1 MKCPSCYTISS
12 FVDYEQLIGKNGFPI
27 LQVLFYCSVC
37 QSMWTKR
44 IDGIKHKNPA
54 FITWAINDIKKNA
67 APMPDRMKFRTERG
81 FVI

>member
-1 MKCPSCYTISS
+1 
-12 FVDYEQLIGKNGFPI
+12 
-27 LQVLFYCSVC
+27 
-37 QSMWTKR
+37 MWTKR